1 MKKDRAYLEHI
12 QEGLDWITEFTG
24 SGRELFLT
32 DRKTHS
38 AVLRE
43 LQTLAES
50 TQRLSD
56 PLKDRH
62 PEIPWREVAGFRNVL
77 VHGYLGISLERVWEI
92 IQRDLPPLRQA
103 VQEILAGMIAVDESP
118 QVG

>member
-1 MKKDRAYLEHI
+1 MKEDRVYLEHV
-12 QEGLDWITEFTG
+12 QEGLNWIAEFTG
-24 SGRELFLT
+24 PGRGLFLT

-56 PLKDRH
+56 AQKAEH

-77 VHGYLGISLERVWEI
+77 VHDYLGISLERVWEV
-92 IQRDLPPLRQA
+92 IQRDLPPLRRA
-103 VQEILAGMIAVDESP
+103 VQEILARMTATEQSQAD
-118 QVG
+118 